1 MGGILTESISFIM
14 NYDDLNLVTNVTVNW
29 SELKIGLKDYVREH
43 PDDFKIVLDYV
54 RSLSPYPPPPPPHPT
69 PDDHGTS
76 FYSVK
81 IHTYTQ
87 SIKQSINQSI
97 KQLNNQS
104 INAIKNSF
112 AFTIMN
118 E

>member
-1 MGGILTESISFIM
+1 M
-14 NYDDLNLVTNVTVNW
+14 NYVDSSSQQEQLNLVTNVTVNW

-54 RSLSPYPPPPPPHPT
+54 RSLSPYPPPPPPPHPT

-76 FYSVK
+76 FYSVI
-81 IHTYTQ
+81 IHIYTQSIKQLINQ
-87 SIKQSINQSI
+87 SIKQSINQC
-97 KQLNNQS
+97 NQEF
-104 INAIKNSF
+104 ICIHH
-112 AFTIMN
+112 N